1 MVAPFKPMDSWIV
14 YFSQYS
20 KSWGMSARFL
30 IEIGER
36 VEKHKIDKKV
46 KKTLEIFEKIQYN
59 HNVVT

>member
-14 YFSQYS
+14 YFCKYN

-30 IEIGER
+30 LEIGER
-36 VEKHKIDKKV
+36 VEEHKIDKKV

-59 HNVVT
+59 YNVVT